1 MLKIYQLN
9 ILPVTV
15 LPLASVTTTVLTVV
29 GTVAVTGLPLASKVH
44 FFYKMYFIGILL
56 SKVKHTWPIHVH
68 TTDLSINIFLKRE
81 AISLIFI
88 QTLFSELI
96 SHEV

>member
-44 FFYKMYFIGILL
+44 FFYNMYFIGN
-56 SKVKHTWPIHVH
+56 TA
-68 TTDLSINIFLKRE
+68 LKGKTHLTNPCAYYWFE
-81 AISLIFI
+81 Y
-88 QTLFSELI
+88 
-96 SHEV
+96 